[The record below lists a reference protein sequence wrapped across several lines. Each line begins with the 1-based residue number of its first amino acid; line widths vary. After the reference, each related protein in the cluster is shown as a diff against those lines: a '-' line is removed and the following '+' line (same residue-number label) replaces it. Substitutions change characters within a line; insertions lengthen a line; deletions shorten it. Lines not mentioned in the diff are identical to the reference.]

1 LAGYP
6 AADVMLPLQ
15 PSLAD
20 DRAES
25 LARYI
30 ADNDLPDDWQPDP
43 EDLDPF
49 LASGM
54 IPDWP

>member
-1 LAGYP
+1 
-6 AADVMLPLQ
+6 MLPLQ
-15 PSLAD
+15 PSLAN

-30 ADNDLPDDWQPDP
+30 AENDLPEDWQPDP
-43 EDLDPF
+43 EDMDPF
-49 LASGM
+49 LAFGM

>member
-1 LAGYP
+1 
-6 AADVMLPLQ
+6 MLPLQ

-30 ADNDLPDDWQPDP
+30 ADNGLPDDWQPDP

-49 LASGM
+49 LAFGV

>member
-1 LAGYP
+1 
-6 AADVMLPLQ
+6 MLSLQ

-30 ADNDLPDDWQPDP
+30 ADNGLPEYWQPDP
-43 EDLDPF
+43 EDVDPF
-49 LASGM
+49 LAFGV

>member
-1 LAGYP
+1 
-6 AADVMLPLQ
+6 MLPLQ

-30 ADNDLPDDWQPDP
+30 DANGLPDEWQPDP

-49 LASGM
+49 LAFGV